1 MNVDKDYNNKNSNN
15 DAAEYDNDSVDRS
28 NDYYCYLP

>member
-1 MNVDKDYNNKNSNN
+1 MNVDKDYNNKNGNN
-15 DAAEYDNDSVDRS
+15 DADDDDNDSVDRS